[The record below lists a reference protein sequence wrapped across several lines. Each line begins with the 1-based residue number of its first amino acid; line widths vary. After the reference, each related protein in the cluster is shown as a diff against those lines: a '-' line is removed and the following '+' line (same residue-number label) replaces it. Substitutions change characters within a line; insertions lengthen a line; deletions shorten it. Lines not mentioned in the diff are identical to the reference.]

1 MCAGSTGRHRGGFP
15 CGRWATLGDTEEEE
29 EEEGE
34 SEKEEDEEE
43 KKEEGEIPWVCLAQ
57 LSLGEIPKFCGWE
70 TLSHFAP

>member
-29 EEEGE
+29 EEGE
-34 SEKEEDEEE
+34 SEKEEDEEKE
-43 KKEEGEIPWVCLAQ
+43 KEEGEIPCL
-57 LSLGEIPKFCGWE
+57 LGPAVPGGNSKILRWE